1 MILSIKPIR
10 IYLSIDLNSTCK
22 EKIGQQLSF
31 KVICINGVADK
42 FSVRGTYDQR
52 AVHSEQMIR
61 KNNAQETKTMVKF
74 LSLFFDKRT
83 IISIKYLEDNWDMR
97 NYF

>member
-10 IYLSIDLNSTCK
+10 IYLYIDLNSTCK
-22 EKIGQQLSF
+22 DRTTIKLQSNL
-31 KVICINGVADK
+31 INGVADK

-52 AVHSEQMIR
+52 AVRPEQMIR